1 MPISSHTRKRLRS
14 KSTLFLGTF
23 VATLITG
30 LVGNLV
36 WVLGFLAVLPK
47 GSHELVDKAFFASL
61 VLVATFLL
69 YPLLIK
75 KREHSLV
82 LQDLSSGEPSG
93 NVIFFT
99 FFVSIITVA
108 VPTNLYLPDQL
119 GFMGLGLKV
128 ALAFGVVWLLLRHP
142 QSSEIV
148 FENSTVSR
156 LFFWTFLIA
165 CLVIS
170 FQPSWGL
177 SDSFHSLWVLNDL
190 AFPTWGANNFVPQ
203 YALLQ
208 GLISVPLLT
217 SVEAFSI
224 PLLSLLL
231 SAFSF
236 ITVLAYSLTAKAL
249 NRGSISFGLVFLV
262 FPILLASNSDTGLG
276 SILSSSSVVGVRLVF
291 PLLSLWMIS
300 QYLLGTFRPHFA
312 GLAGALSALALLN
325 NLEFGLVSTLAIFA
339 GLFFSPSLRARGA
352 RAFSLGYIMTLAVGA
367 VFAITFG
374 LVDDFF
380 ARLKLIATFANGFG
394 GGPFQILGF
403 HLILFPFFFYL
414 TIRYSARVM
423 ASKMEG
429 NPYDNLGMIL
439 SLFGMGS
446 LLYYMTVSSSSVQM
460 QASFFAFGLL
470 SANLFGELQ
479 GKSFERGSIHDGSK
493 LLTALL
499 ALGVSISV
507 AALPSFRTEL
517 IRLSPNTAT
526 ELQGSYS
533 NVYLENTIH
542 EAKMLGETHEGR
554 IAVYVVW
561 GNLVQAGSG
570 AVSLSVT
577 TDPREEALFGFSQT
591 CERFQGFDFV
601 IAVREHDGEPNET
614 VRACGFEVHNT
625 LNPGMNDFFDSSSDA
640 GWKNDLWKR

>member
-1 MPISSHTRKRLRS
+1 MKLRFQS
-14 KSTLFLGTF
+14 KNALFLGIF

-30 LVGNLV
+30 LVGNSV
-36 WVLGFLAVLPK
+36 WVLGKIAVLPE
-47 GSHELVDKAFFASL
+47 GSHELVDKALFAL
-61 VLVATFLL
+61 LFLVAMILL
-69 YPLLIK
+69 YPLLLK
-75 KREHSLV
+75 KRESSLG
-82 LQDLSSGEPSG
+82 LHDLSSGEPSG

-99 FFVSIITVA
+99 FFFSIITVA
-108 VPTNLYLPDQL
+108 IPTNLFLSEQVL
-119 GFMGLGLKV
+119 FMGLGLKV
-128 ALAFGVVWLLLRHP
+128 ALAFVVAWLLLRHP

-148 FENSTVSR
+148 FENSIISR
-156 LFFWTFLIA
+156 LLFWTFVMA
-165 CLVIS
+165 CLIVS

-177 SDSFHSLWVLNDL
+177 SDAFHSLWVLNDL
-190 AFPTWGANNFVPQ
+190 AFPTWGATNFVPQ

-217 SVEAFSI
+217 AVEAFSI
-224 PLLSLLL
+224 PLLSLVLFG
-231 SAFSF
+231 FSL
-236 ITVLAYSLTAKAL
+236 ITVIAYSFTAKAL
-249 NRGSISFGLVFLV
+249 SHGNLSIGLMFLI
-262 FPILLASNSDTGLG
+262 FPILLASNSETGLG

-300 QYLLGTFRPHFA
+300 YYFLGTFRPHFA
-312 GLAGALSALALLN
+312 SLAGALSALALLN
-325 NLEFGLVSTLAIFA
+325 NVEFGLVSTLATFA

-367 VFAITFG
+367 AIALTFG
-374 LVDDFF
+374 LADDLF

-414 TIRYSARVM
+414 SIRYSVRVI
-423 ASKMEG
+423 AGKMEG
-429 NPYDNLGMIL
+429 NPHDNLGLIL

-446 LLYYMTVSSSSVQM
+446 LLYYMTVSSSSVQL

-470 SANLFGELQ
+470 SANLFGELRGNTSQ
-479 GKSFERGSIHDGSK
+479 RGSIHERSK
-493 LLTALL
+493 LVTALL

-507 AALPSFRTEL
+507 VALPSFRTEL
-517 IRLSPNTAT
+517 IRVSPNTAA

-533 NVYLENTIH
+533 NFYLENTIQ
-542 EAKMLGETHEGR
+542 EAKAIRETLEGR

-570 AVSLSVT
+570 AVSVSVT
-577 TDPREEALFGFSQT
+577 TDPREEALFGFSET

-601 IAVREHDGEPNET
+601 LAIREHDGEPNET
-614 VRACGFEVHNT
+614 VRACGFELHNT
-625 LNPGMNDFFDSSSDA
+625 LNLGKNASFETSSDS
-640 GWKNDLWKR
+640 GWTNDLWKR